1 METNK
6 QSTESS
12 SLKIGLLTSAALI
25 GYFLLMKAVGLAHII
40 ELRLLNFVFLGIG
53 ITYGIYQLKKSL
65 SHEDFYL
72 KGLGHGFM
80 IVLFALVPFAIFM
93 TVYLQFIDPQLMAQ
107 IRESVAIREYI
118 NWMAILFVILLEG
131 LASGAIL
138 TFAAMQYFKN
148 EGSKSAKRLS
158 KSH

>member
-6 QSTESS
+6 QSPESS
-12 SLKIGLLTSAALI
+12 SLKIGLITSAALI
-25 GYFLLMKAVGLAHII
+25 GYFLLMKAIGLAHII

-93 TVYLQFIDPQLMAQ
+93 TIYLQFLDPQLMAQ
-107 IRESVAIREYI
+107 IRESVAISEYI
-118 NWMAILFVILLEG
+118 NWMAILFVLLLEG